1 MPLSM
6 LAGRHSWAIQ
16 SSPVAGALHA
26 HSMHLPASQAAS
38 EPPTS
43 GAEAEAEAG
52 ASAHEQADQPVSPA
66 VLTSE
71 ATAEAAD
78 LAEEADALAAR
89 QGSPEPALVPVEHR
103 TTRSRSKRMSM
114 EASPSVSAATQGSLK
129 TRSQGKAAM
138 PKPPAGRKRSAT
150 PAFPPVAPA
159 ASASAPADTQAAPV
173 VSKKKRRSGSAASD
187 SQQPV
192 VPRRSQRLSTDGVDL
207 GTVGSRVSAQDQIL
221 EPEAEPEAVAEAAE
235 ISAVMPTDAA
245 AVNELVGAQ
254 PIDVIADKAVEATAQ
269 AASHDID
276 MPAIDNPIQQ
286 EDATGVA
293 AAAAPA
299 EAADSASRLQALS
312 HALQPDKHVT
322 QLAEPVA
329 QTDPLTAASFQKG
342 RDNDVEATDADNDQS
357 AAKSAAVEVVVN
369 AQAASNE
376 DAVRVEA
383 GNCRAEAQL
392 AGAETEGVAGPTAHT
407 TPAAVGNDADT
418 ASGPAMG
425 TAPAPAP
432 SMTAG
437 DATPAAVFAELASP
451 SVALDSIKPSAV
463 TEASAAAAAIAAKS
477 AAAEAAAAADSTRP
491 PKAAAPTEQTAAAAA
506 VDDDTVGRAK
516 PNAVS
521 GKPSITQAAAVPTV
535 LAKAPVIAKA
545 SGTTRIGLPNRS
557 VTLGRG
563 ILGGSLVKSG
573 STHIGPGP
581 SRGLTSA
588 FPAKGLQSQPSNVTE
603 PKQSNSAG
611 SGGEHYSIVAR
622 HMFCSLMGT
631 SVLWSS
637 CAAEAGKAVMTNA
650 IECCSVTCQSL
661 SLQEEARVIASFT
674 IYMPACANRLQSNIE
689 QLPMC
694 VHCLS

>member
-1 MPLSM
+1 MPLLM
-6 LAGRHSWAIQ
+6 LAGRHSWVIQ

-26 HSMHLPASQAAS
+26 HSTHLPASQAAS
-38 EPPTS
+38 EPPAS
-43 GAEAEAEAG
+43 GAEAGAEAG
-52 ASAHEQADQPVSPA
+52 ASAHEQADHPVSPA

-159 ASASAPADTQAAPV
+159 ASAPVDTQAAPV

-207 GTVGSRVSAQDQIL
+207 GTVGSRVSEQDQIL
-221 EPEAEPEAVAEAAE
+221 EPEAEPEAAE
-235 ISAVMPTDAA
+235 ISAVMSTDAA

-269 AASHDID
+269 AASCDTD
-276 MPAIDNPIQQ
+276 MPAIDNLIQQ

-299 EAADSASRLQALS
+299 EAADSASSLQALS

-342 RDNDVEATDADNDQS
+342 REHDVKATDADNDQS
-357 AAKSAAVEVVVN
+357 ANKSAADAPTSDASLMATAAAEVAVT

-392 AGAETEGVAGPTAHT
+392 AGAGTEVVAGPTAHT
-407 TPAAVGNDADT
+407 APATVANDADT
-418 ASGPAMG
+418 VSGPAMG

-432 SMTAG
+432 STTAG

-451 SVALDSIKPSAV
+451 TVALDSIKPSAV
-463 TEASAAAAAIAAKS
+463 AEASAAAAAIAAKP
-477 AAAEAAAAADSTRP
+477 AAAEAAAAADPTRP
-491 PKAAAPTEQTAAAAA
+491 PKAAAPTEQTAAAAD
-506 VDDDTVGRAK
+506 VDDDTAGRAK

-521 GKPSITQAAAVPTV
+521 GKPSITQAAAVSTV

-588 FPAKGLQSQPSNVTE
+588 FPAKGSQSQPTNVTE
-603 PKQSNSAG
+603 PKQSTSTG

-622 HMFCSLMGT
+622 HMSCSSIGT

-637 CAAEAGKAVMTNA
+637 FAAEAGKAVMTNA
-650 IECCSVTCQSL
+650 IEC
-661 SLQEEARVIASFT
+661 
-674 IYMPACANRLQSNIE
+674 
-689 QLPMC
+689 
-694 VHCLS
+694 